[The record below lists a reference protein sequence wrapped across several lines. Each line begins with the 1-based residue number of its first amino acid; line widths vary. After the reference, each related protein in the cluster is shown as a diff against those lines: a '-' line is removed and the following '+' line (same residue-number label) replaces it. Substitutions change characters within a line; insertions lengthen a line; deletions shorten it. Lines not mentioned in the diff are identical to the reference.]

1 MRNLKE
7 VDMKITI
14 LVLCFSMLVAPSFAY
29 DKPSGYPKEKYI
41 YEVDVQRASDLEQA
55 WAGLRRYI
63 DRDHYVGVFFQS
75 GDHRYK
81 NFKLMELNRYGALVN
96 VKLENLDDDDDWTVL
111 SIRASTILK
120 LQIIEED

>member
-1 MRNLKE
+1 
-7 VDMKITI
+7 MKRII
-14 LVLCFSMLVAPSFAY
+14 LALCFSMLVVPTFAY
-29 DKPSGYPKEKYI
+29 EKPSGYPKEKYI

-55 WAGLRRYI
+55 WAGIRRYV
-63 DRDHYVGVFFQS
+63 DRDHYVGVFFVS
-75 GDHRYK
+75 GDNRYK
-81 NFKLMELNRYGALVN
+81 NYKLMELSRYGALVN